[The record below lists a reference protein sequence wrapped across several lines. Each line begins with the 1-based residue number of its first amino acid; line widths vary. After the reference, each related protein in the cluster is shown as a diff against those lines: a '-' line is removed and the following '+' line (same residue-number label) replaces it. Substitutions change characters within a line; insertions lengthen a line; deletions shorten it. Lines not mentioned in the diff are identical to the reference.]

1 MALCQKTRK
10 KAKKKK
16 SGASDGDWTWKD
28 RIDMVK
34 WTDRMITNSLLRLEP
49 PELNKMALECFAGI
63 MRYMG
68 DLGLLKNQHEV
79 DCVNTILM
87 YCHKFEALRDEVYCQ
102 MMKQT
107 TTNKSAVRD
116 SCQKGWRLMS
126 IVAAYFSCSE
136 LLRPFLFKYLETS
149 AYDKRR
155 AYHGTALVC
164 LHNLRKTFKYGGRKN
179 VPSIEEITAISAGRN
194 SKRQIYR
201 LPGGTERII
210 NTKSTTV
217 VDDIIDEL
225 CNVIG
230 VESANEREE
239 FSLYCIVEGETFTVP
254 LAKDHYIL
262 DVTTEL
268 QRDGAIYYLI
278 FCRSVWHY
286 PLRLDNTLYIEV
298 VFNQIAPD
306 YLEGLLLVMP
316 GEQIEQDV
324 VFDISK
330 VAALL
335 HRAADMDQKPS
346 IKETKFLLPKP
357 ALSAKDIK
365 PPQWVNM
372 VQSSW
377 EEVYELSTSQAKAQ
391 VLEILSVWPLFG
403 SSFFAV
409 RREGEPK
416 EGSEHI
422 LALNKNGVAFLD
434 LITHE
439 TLLHYPFTEVIS
451 TRKVQTEDG
460 TLFLDMKCGNLMQQR
475 ITRIQ
480 TEQANEIARL
490 IRQYIT
496 IDQRIR
502 GTQPPTHANAGET
515 GPDEKRNTPPSR

>member
-1 MALCQKTRK
+1 
-10 KAKKKK
+10 
-16 SGASDGDWTWKD
+16 
-28 RIDMVK
+28 
-34 WTDRMITNSLLRLEP
+34 
-49 PELNKMALECFAGI
+49 
-63 MRYMG
+63 
-68 DLGLLKNQHEV
+68 
-79 DCVNTILM
+79 
-87 YCHKFEALRDEVYCQ
+87 
-102 MMKQT
+102 MKQT
-107 TTNKSAVRD
+107 TNNKSGAAD
-116 SCQKGWRLMS
+116 SCQKGWRLFS
-126 IVAAYFSCSE
+126 IIAAYFNCSE
-136 LLRPFLFKYLETS
+136 VLRPYLFKYLETS

-230 VESANEREE
+230 VESINEKEE

-254 LAKDHYIL
+254 LSKDHYIL

-286 PLRLDNTLYIEV
+286 PLRLDNQLYIEV

-316 GEQIEQDV
+316 GEQIEQES

-335 HRAADMDQKPS
+335 HRAADMDHKPT

-357 ALSAKDIK
+357 ALSARDIK
-365 PPQWVNM
+365 PPQWVSM
-372 VQSSW
+372 VQSAW
-377 EEVYELSTSQAKAQ
+377 EDGVSALTPSQAKAQ
-391 VLEILSVWPLFG
+391 VLEILSAWPMFG

-409 RREGEPK
+409 RREAEPK

-451 TRKVQTEDG
+451 TRKVQTDDG

-496 IDQRIR
+496 IDQRMK
-502 GTQPPTHANAGET
+502 GVTPVTH
-515 GPDEKRNTPPSR
+515 PDAASEMDVEDKRNTPSR

>member
-1 MALCQKTRK
+1 MLQSSDGTLVNKDQMSNK
-10 KAKKKK
+10 KNKKVKKKK
-16 SGASDGDWTWKD
+16 NSSVGTGPEGDWTWKD
-28 RIDMVK
+28 QVEMVK
-34 WTDRMITNSLLRLEP
+34 WTEKPINNSLLSLEP
-49 PELNKMALECFAGI
+49 SDINKMALECFACI

-68 DLGLLKNQHEV
+68 DLPLLKNQHEV

-87 YCHKFEALRDEVYCQ
+87 YCHKFESIRDEVYCQ
-102 MMKQT
+102 IMKQT
-107 TTNKSAVRD
+107 TNNKSPVKD
-116 SCQKGWRLMS
+116 SCQKGWRLFS
-126 IVAAYFSCSE
+126 IIAAYFNCSD
-136 LLRPFLFKYLETS
+136 LLQPFLFKYLETA

-179 VPSIEEITAISAGRN
+179 VPSIEEITAISAGRS

-201 LPGGTERII
+201 LPGGTERVI
-210 NTKSTTV
+210 NTKSTT
-217 VDDIIDEL
+217 
-225 CNVIG
+225 
-230 VESANEREE
+230 
-239 FSLYCIVEGETFTVP
+239 
-254 LAKDHYIL
+254 
-262 DVTTEL
+262 L

-278 FCRSVWHY
+278 FCRSVWYY
-286 PLRLDNTLYIEV
+286 PLRLENQLYIEV

-316 GEQIEQDV
+316 SEQIEQDF
-324 VFDISK
+324 VFDIAK

-335 HRAADMDQKPS
+335 HRAADMDHKPT

-357 ALSAKDIK
+357 ALSTQHIK
-365 PPQWVNM
+365 PPQWVSM
-372 VQSSW
+372 VQASW
-377 EEVYELSTSQAKAQ
+377 EDIQGLKPSDAKAQ
-391 VLEILSVWPLFG
+391 VLDILSSWPLFG

-409 RREGEPK
+409 RREADAK

-422 LALNKNGVAFLD
+422 LALNKNGVSFLD
-434 LITHE
+434 LVTHE

-496 IDQRIR
+496 IDQRLR
-502 GTQPPTHANAGET
+502 GTLPATNGNSPNRKSPERSAE
-515 GPDEKRNTPPSR
+515 EKRQTPSR

>member
-1 MALCQKTRK
+1 MQQTMQLLMRQTTNN
-10 KAKKKK
+10 K
-16 SGASDGDWTWKD
+16 SGA
-28 RIDMVK
+28 
-34 WTDRMITNSLLRLEP
+34 P
-49 PELNKMALECFAGI
+49 
-63 MRYMG
+63 
-68 DLGLLKNQHEV
+68 
-79 DCVNTILM
+79 
-87 YCHKFEALRDEVYCQ
+87 
-102 MMKQT
+102 
-107 TTNKSAVRD
+107 D
-116 SCQKGWRLMS
+116 SCQKGWRLFS
-126 IVAAYFSCSE
+126 IIAAYFNCSE
-136 LLRPFLFKYLETS
+136 VLKPYLFKYLETS

-230 VESANEREE
+230 VETANEKEE

-254 LAKDHYIL
+254 LSKDHYIL

-286 PLRLDNTLYIEV
+286 GLRLDNPLYIEV

-316 GEQIEQDV
+316 GEQIEGDMV
-324 VFDISK
+324 YDIAK

-377 EEVYELSTSQAKAQ
+377 EEVQESSPSQAKAQ

-409 RREGEPK
+409 RREGDPR

-422 LALNKNGVAFLD
+422 LALNKNGVSFLD

-439 TLLHYPFTEVIS
+439 TMLHYPFTEVIS
-451 TRKVQTEDG
+451 TRKVQTDDG

-490 IRQYIT
+490 IKQYIT
-496 IDQRIR
+496 IDQRMKGVPMPAAPQQQD
-502 GTQPPTHANAGET
+502 GTSSELGE
-515 GPDEKRNTPPSR
+515 DKRNTPSR